1 MLKSL
6 KLPSALI
13 MSLFCFAPL
22 VQADEQLLD
31 GVHPFICD
39 GEAAVLLQ
47 TDNGWAI
54 TDEPNIEVSELRNGW
69 RMHSSALRL
78 CTARETGF
86 PKMTMKL

>member
-6 KLPSALI
+6 KLPSALVI
-13 MSLFCFAPL
+13 SLFCLATR
-22 VQADEQLLD
+22 VQADEPLLD
-31 GVHPFICD
+31 GVRPFICD

-69 RMHSSALRL
+69 R
-78 CTARETGF
+78 F
-86 PKMTMKL
+86 